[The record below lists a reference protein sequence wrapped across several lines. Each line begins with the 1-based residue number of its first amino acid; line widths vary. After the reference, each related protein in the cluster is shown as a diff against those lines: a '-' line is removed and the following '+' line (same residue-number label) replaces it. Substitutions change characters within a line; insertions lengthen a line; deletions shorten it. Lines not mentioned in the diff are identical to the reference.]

1 MRDWITDKLSEVFA
15 LRQITA
21 IDKFFSVLKG
31 FFGGGSVSSFTKFAA
46 SLVIMAECIG
56 CVVFD
61 TPVTPSGDA
70 LDLTGY
76 SLVLNDDFNGS
87 ALDTGVWEYRANGA
101 RRCGFNWQGQN
112 RLENGNLVMTAEY
125 KTDVYGAG
133 WYSAMIRTIAEYTY
147 GYYEIRC
154 KTGDGGGFWSAFWLN
169 SRGMAS
175 AEASDGGKGGA
186 EIDIFESSG
195 NADESRV
202 ASTVHVGGY
211 GDGLVSRIVG
221 KYKINDA
228 QNEYNTY
235 GVLWT
240 PDEYVFYINGVEAG
254 RLAQG
259 VSLSPEY
266 PIVSLEL
273 PTDAPA
279 DTGLKVNYYID
290 YVRIYQLAA

>member
-1 MRDWITDKLSEVFA
+1 MREWFNDKITELFA

-21 IDKFFSVLKG
+21 IEKFFSVLKG
-31 FFGGGSVSSFTKFAA
+31 FFGGGSASSFKKFIA

-61 TPVTPSGDA
+61 TPVTPSGEV

-76 SLVLNDDFNGS
+76 SLVLSEDFNGS
-87 ALDTGVWEYRANGA
+87 TLDTAVWQYRANGA
-101 RRCGFNWQGQN
+101 RRGGFNWEGQN
-112 RLENGNLVMTAEY
+112 RIENGNLVMTAEY
-125 KTDVYGAG
+125 KTDVYGEG

-175 AEASDGGKGGA
+175 AEASDGGRGGA
-186 EIDIFESSG
+186 EVDIFESSG
-195 NADESRV
+195 QSDENRV
-202 ASTVHVGGY
+202 ASAVHVGGY
-211 GDGLVSRIVG
+211 GEGLVSRIVG
-221 KYKINDA
+221 KYKVDA
-228 QNEYNTY
+228 QNTYNTY

-240 PDEYVFYINGVEAG
+240 PDEYVFFINGVEAG

-259 VSLSPEY
+259 VSQADEY
-266 PIVSLEL
+266 VIVSLEL
-273 PTDAPA
+273 PSETPTD
-279 DTGLKVNYYID
+279 TNLKVNYYID
-290 YVRIYQLAA
+290 YVRVYQLAA